1 MLSNRAHTTSRPEAP
16 ELHQIKVKSTP
27 LAAEMP
33 KLHCPRGIAF
43 NWRILESTGEAIF
56 PAVGLSLRRAPMASG
71 AREACQPMCAASY
84 GRGSSARRGLKSS
97 PARVSALA
105 LSDLF
110 LQFGYMYLANR
121 PVCGIR
127 YESLP
132 VVLLGSQPWAASLGS
147 GDTNSDREVADCSS

>member
-84 GRGSSARRGLKSS
+84 GRGGPPDEGLRARQPEFPRWPCLIYFCNLAICILQTDLCAGFVM
-97 PARVSALA
+97 RV
-105 LSDLF
+105 
-110 LQFGYMYLANR
+110 YR
-121 PVCGIR
+121 
-127 YESLP
+127 
-132 VVLLGSQPWAASLGS
+132 
-147 GDTNSDREVADCSS
+147 